1 MWISCNECNKH
12 GLVQTLPHFPQ
23 QPCIFLLAQLPPT
36 GMLLNDSQYSRKCQR
51 KGLWNYLYDSRR
63 VALTLSSLLCLLVLS
78 WTCCRELC
86 CSKAR
91 LLENHCVRTVWLP
104 LNWVFLS
111 PPQRWWLEAWS
122 ISVWKYVWITYIW
135 SRGPVHPSK
144 WWTEAAHSGLC
155 SHFKLFI
162 GAWGFI
168 AKGTAELQIAAASAS
183 KLIQQLFNHTG
194 TWRSIPEC
202 RPAPV
207 VWLAHSSIHDCRDSV
222 TSLSALCCDYTKT
235 PRRKLSPSAPICQF
249 AVDLC
254 RSFAPPA
261 EFTQAVFKQNY
272 RRNFNSHGR
281 KLHTAPRWRG
291 LGAFWWRSERSRNSL
306 DTPRI

>member
-91 LLENHCVRTVWLP
+91 LLENHCVRTVWPP

-144 WWTEAAHSGLC
+144 MVDWSCTLRAVLAFQTLYRCLRIYRQRHGWVTNSRGVGL
-155 SHFKLFI
+155 
-162 GAWGFI
+162 
-168 AKGTAELQIAAASAS
+168 
-183 KLIQQLFNHTG
+183 
-194 TWRSIPEC
+194 
-202 RPAPV
+202 
-207 VWLAHSSIHDCRDSV
+207 
-222 TSLSALCCDYTKT
+222 
-235 PRRKLSPSAPICQF
+235 
-249 AVDLC
+249 
-254 RSFAPPA
+254 
-261 EFTQAVFKQNY
+261 
-272 RRNFNSHGR
+272 
-281 KLHTAPRWRG
+281 
-291 LGAFWWRSERSRNSL
+291 
-306 DTPRI
+306 